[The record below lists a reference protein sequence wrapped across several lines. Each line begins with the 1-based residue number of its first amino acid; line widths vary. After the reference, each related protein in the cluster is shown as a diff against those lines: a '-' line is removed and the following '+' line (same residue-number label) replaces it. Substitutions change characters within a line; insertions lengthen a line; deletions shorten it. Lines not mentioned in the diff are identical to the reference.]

1 METQLQNQN
10 KMSTFVIKCCVY
22 LYFSSSTIAKSI
34 KNLKFNNM
42 AIKLRY
48 YCVLK
53 EAKWVI
59 KWQGGE
65 LLYVNPIS
73 CKDVLKLFEDRIV

>member
-1 METQLQNQN
+1 VETQLQNQN

-22 LYFSSSTIAKSI
+22 LYFSSSKIAKSI

-42 AIKLRY
+42 AIKLKY

-59 KWQGGE
+59 KWRTALCE
-65 LLYVNPIS
+65 SRI
-73 CKDVLKLFEDRIV
+73 LFLARTFLNYLRIG

>member
-1 METQLQNQN
+1 
-10 KMSTFVIKCCVY
+10 
-22 LYFSSSTIAKSI
+22 
-34 KNLKFNNM
+34 M

-59 KWQGGE
+59 KWQSGE